1 MKKLLLSLL
10 LIPYL
15 AMAQKTPQGATYDAH
30 IVRINDGD
38 TVVIA
43 APFLP
48 APLKPELAV
57 RIFGVDTPEKGFWAQ
72 CPQEDARGK
81 AATEFT
87 KSAIASSQKRQV
99 ILYSW
104 DKFGG
109 RVLGDIILDGRSLRQ
124 GLIANGFAREYFG
137 EDAVIAGFDAS
148 VEPIIDQALKM
159 AGLPAKKVQMSTPN
173 SLEPA
178 LVNHTSPVKP
188 FNGYWIY
195 S

>member
-1 MKKLLLSLL
+1 MKKLLLSFLL
-10 LIPYL
+10 VPCL
-15 AMAQKTPQGATYDAH
+15 AIAQRTPQGVTYDAQ
-30 IVRINDGD
+30 IVRVNDGD

-57 RIFGVDTPEKGFWAQ
+57 RIYGVDTPEKGHRAQ

-87 KSAIASSQKRQV
+87 KAQVQNSRQRQV
-99 ILYSW
+99 VLYAW

-124 GLIANGFAREYFG
+124 GLIANGFAREYYG
-137 EDAVIAGFDAS
+137 E
-148 VEPIIDQALKM
+148 
-159 AGLPAKKVQMSTPN
+159 AK
-173 SLEPA
+173 
-178 LVNHTSPVKP
+178 TS
-188 FNGYWIY
+188 WCQ
-195 S
+195 